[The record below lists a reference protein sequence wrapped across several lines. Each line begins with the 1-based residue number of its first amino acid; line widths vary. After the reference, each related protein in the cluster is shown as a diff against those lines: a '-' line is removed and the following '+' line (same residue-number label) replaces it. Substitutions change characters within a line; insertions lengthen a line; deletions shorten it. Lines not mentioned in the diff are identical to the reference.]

1 LLDAARERIQVCGAV
16 RRQDR
21 RLAGNSSHLCLET
34 PVPWA
39 LLPIDPDKS
48 EEKSPLIMRAF
59 DAYQHRFVEV
69 AQTALTIKPHE
80 KANLEMKTKILLPL
94 LAAATLS
101 VPALAQEGTY
111 MMRVRA
117 LNMQVDNGNSPNVAG
132 AKVEV
137 NNKTFPEID
146 FVYNFTNNIAAELV
160 LTYPQKH
167 DVKLQGNKIGTLKH
181 LPPTLTLQY
190 YFSPGAAF
198 NPYVGAG
205 VNYTRFMSVSLPT
218 GITVDNSSFGF
229 AAQVGADFEIAKN
242 VYLNFDFKRVDI
254 QTDVKVAGSKLT
266 TLKVDPNLV
275 SIGIG
280 WRF

>member
-1 LLDAARERIQVCGAV
+1 MT
-16 RRQDR
+16 
-21 RLAGNSSHLCLET
+21 N
-34 PVPWA
+34 P
-39 LLPIDPDKS
+39 
-48 EEKSPLIMRAF
+48 
-59 DAYQHRFVEV
+59 Y
-69 AQTALTIKPHE
+69 E
-80 KANLEMKTKILLPL
+80 KAKTKMKTKILLPL
-94 LAAATLS
+94 LAAAVSATLATPS
-101 VPALAQEGTY
+101 FAQEGTY

-117 LNMQVDNGNSPNVAG
+117 LNMQVDNGNSPNVTG

-146 FVYNFTNNIAAELV
+146 FVYNFTNNLAAELV

-167 DVKLQGNKIGTLKH
+167 DVKLQGTNIGSLKH

-190 YFSPGAAF
+190 YFAPGSSV

-205 VNYTRFMSVSLPT
+205 INYTRFMSVNLPS
-218 GITVDNSSFGF
+218 GISTDKDSFGF
-229 AAQVGADFEIAKN
+229 AAQIGVDFEIAKN
-242 VYLNFDFKRVDI
+242 TYINLDFKRVNI
-254 QTDVKVAGSKLT
+254 EADVKVNGNKLT